1 VAQRNREQYPNGMTG
16 YEQYYIDLEGFWRD
30 LYYPTEAQ
38 KSDMNKLKAKK
49 AAAQDQLAIT
59 ENAAVQESL

>member
-1 VAQRNREQYPNGMTG
+1 MTG

-38 KSDMNKLKAKK
+38 QSDMNKLEAKK

-59 ENAAVQESL
+59 ENAAVRESL